1 MSAIL
6 RDECEAPV
14 LTNEAIEVHL
24 SYLRPSV
31 EDVQAKLIV
40 LQQNI
45 DKLAERVMKIQ
56 ASQDGLKWFIS
67 SLALITSGISIARS
81 LDWI

>member
-1 MSAIL
+1 MSTIL
-6 RDECEAPV
+6 REKCEASV

-31 EDVQAKLIV
+31 EDVQAKLLV
-40 LQQNI
+40 LQEKI
-45 DKLAERVMKIQ
+45 DKLADRVMKIQ

-67 SLALITSGISIARS
+67 SLALLASGISIARS
-81 LDWI
+81 LGWI